1 MMILVGCSWPVAV
14 MILVDFGNAFWLF
27 AVMKERKHR
36 LVAVMI
42 LGTEERR
49 VAAGFVGQQNREG
62 RRGRV
67 GD

>member
-1 MMILVGCSWPVAV
+1 

-42 LGTEERR
+42 L
-49 VAAGFVGQQNREG
+49 VGFGGSRIWVS
-62 RRGRV
+62 V
-67 GD
+67 DFV